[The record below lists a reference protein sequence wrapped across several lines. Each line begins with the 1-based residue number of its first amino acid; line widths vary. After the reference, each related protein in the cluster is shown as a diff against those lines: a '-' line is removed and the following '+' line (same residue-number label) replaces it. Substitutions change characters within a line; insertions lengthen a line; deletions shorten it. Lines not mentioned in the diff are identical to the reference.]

1 MNSRLAKKER
11 LYSKREY
18 PLLYL
23 VDKKNNDEEK
33 IVYSNSGLFYII
45 VAAILLVCLGA
56 LFNVGLKIQSIN
68 YQRDIFELNEIIS
81 TEQERQERILLQIS
95 ELRSPARIISIAQDD
110 LGMEIASDIGKVEV
124 ARSNMD
130 NNERIQEYL
139 AKGPSETTKQYN
151 NLLGTVY
158 YIQDLVMVVSESV
171 LTFFIP

>member
-1 MNSRLAKKER
+1 MSTRLAKKDV
-11 LYSKREY
+11 YYNQREY

-23 VDKKNNDEEK
+23 VDKKKNKQEK

-45 VAAILLVCLGA
+45 VAAILLVCVGA
-56 LFNVGLKIQSIN
+56 LFNIGLKIQNMN
-68 YQRDIFELNEIIS
+68 YQREILKLDEVIA
-81 TEQERQERILLQIS
+81 TEEERQDRILLQIA
-95 ELRSPARIISIAQDD
+95 ELRSPARIIHVAQEE
-110 LGMEIASDIGKVEV
+110 LGMDIAGDIETVEV
-124 ARSNMD
+124 AQISME